1 MAGYVLRI
9 IPFIFISITLL
20 MADPFKPLD
29 TDFLNSETP
38 KKKTDKPAEKNGKK
52 DKSKKKAFDE
62 IIKDYEKIEGLFTF
76 YWSKEKNKVYLSI
89 PPEQFDNIYLA
100 GLTRQS
106 GDGYRYDGAS
116 MMGEYAFF
124 LKQVGEKVQLVEEN
138 VKFRADKDSPSAKAL
153 DNLMS
158 NSILASSKIEG
169 APDEKTGAV
178 LVSAESL
185 FLRDFAGT
193 GNSKRSKFKLD
204 KSNSYYESIQ
214 SFPFNAEIGVALHF
228 TASSPRYT
236 FTLPDSKSA
245 VHRYHMS
252 WSEIPS
258 SNYSPRLADDR
269 VGHFLTM
276 HQDYTNIYQESPY
289 VRYVNRW
296 DLEKA
301 DPTAELSKPKQPIVY
316 WLENTIPDEFRGPI
330 REGILAWNE
339 AFEAIGFKDAVV
351 AKQMPD
357 DATWN
362 PADVRYSTIRW
373 MIQPGSAYAVGP
385 SRANPYTG
393 ELYDAD
399 IRLSADFFRFYYNDF
414 YEFVQPIVGHTFEDA
429 IDAEDN
435 HDHHENGE
443 CSYAQHLSQN
453 IAFSWNSLFAKEDI
467 SDGDKKLTME
477 RFVHDG
483 IVDLVLHEVGHTL
496 GLRHNF
502 KASSVYTV
510 EQLSDPSFT
519 KVHGVTGSV
528 MDYNASSLLDGGHTF
543 FQTHPG
549 PYDYWAIEYAYA
561 ELPFRSELTEAEF
574 LENIALKSSD
584 PHLVY
589 GTDEDTF
596 GSSTRSID
604 PYASSRDLSADP
616 IEYYTKQ
623 LGLVHGFWD
632 DLLSK
637 FEKEGE
643 RYPRIRNTFSQGLW
657 EFYGATRNVS
667 KFIGG
672 IQHSRHHV
680 GEMDR
685 NPFVVIPADDQ
696 RRALQFLDEQ
706 IMGADV
712 FSFDAD
718 LLNKLAPERLG
729 DFQGSIWDMSRLDF
743 PIHSYI
749 KSIQRL
755 AIYRIYHPNII
766 NRVQDNELRFDR
778 GEDVFT
784 LEELFTLSSKM
795 VWRELYDGGDVNSFR
810 RNLQTEH
817 VKVLSAIMKNESGK
831 FPNDA
836 IALARNDMNILHTK
850 MKKALDDNKVD
861 EYTHAHYQ
869 DNASRIQSV
878 YKARTILN

>member
-9 IPFIFISITLL
+9 ISFIIITINFV

-29 TDFLNSETP
+29 TDFLDTKTS
-38 KKKTDKPAEKNGKK
+38 KKKSEKDPLKNGKK
-52 DKSKKKAFDE
+52 DKKNKKLFSE
-62 IIKDYEKIEGLFTF
+62 IIKDYEKIDGLFTF
-76 YWSKEKNKVYLSI
+76 YWNKEKNKVYLSI
-89 PPEQFDNIYLA
+89 LPEQFGKIYLA

-106 GDGYRYDGAS
+106 GDGYRYDGAN
-116 MMGEYAFF
+116 MMGEYPFF
-124 LKQVGEKVQLVEEN
+124 FKQVGEKVHLIEEN
-138 VKFRADKDSPSAKAL
+138 VKFRADKSSASAKAL
-153 DNLMS
+153 DNLIS
-158 NSILASSKIEG
+158 NSIIAASKIEG
-169 APDEKTGAV
+169 EPDENTGAILV
-178 LVSAESL
+178 LAEGL
-185 FLRDFAGT
+185 FLRDYAGT
-193 GNSKRSKFKLD
+193 GSSKRSKFKLD
-204 KSNSYYESIQ
+204 KSNSYYESIR
-214 SFPFNAEIGVALHF
+214 SYPHNSEIGVALHF
-228 TASSPRYT
+228 TSSNPRYT

-245 VHRYHMS
+245 IHRYHMS
-252 WSEIPS
+252 WSEIPDS
-258 SNYSPRLADDR
+258 DYSPRLADDR

-289 VRYVNRW
+289 VRYINRW

-301 DPTAELSKPKQPIVY
+301 DPMAQLSDPKTPIIF
-316 WLENTIPDEFRGPI
+316 WLENTIPKEFRAPI
-330 REGILAWNE
+330 REGILAWNQ
-339 AFEAIGFKDAVV
+339 AFEAIGFKNAIV

-357 DATWN
+357 DATWD

-399 IRLSADFFRFYYNDF
+399 IRLSADFFRFYHNDF
-414 YEFVQPIVGHTFEDA
+414 YEFVQPIVGHTFENFIQND
-429 IDAEDN
+429 DH
-435 HDHHENGE
+435 HDHHQNGE
-443 CSYAQHLSQN
+443 CDYAQHLSQN
-453 IAFSWNSLFAKEDI
+453 IAFSWNSLFAKEGI
-467 SDGDKKLTME
+467 SDDDKKLTME

-502 KASSVYTV
+502 KASSIYTV
-510 EQLSDPSFT
+510 EQLSDPNFT
-519 KVHGVTGSV
+519 KLHGVTGSV
-528 MDYNASSLLDGGHTF
+528 MDYNASSLMDGGHTF

-549 PYDYWAIEYAYA
+549 PYDYWAIEYAYS
-561 ELPFRSELTEAEF
+561 ELPFRSELSESEF
-574 LENIALKSSD
+574 LENIASKSTD
-584 PHLVY
+584 PYLVY

-604 PYASSRDLSADP
+604 PYSSSRDLSADP
-616 IEYYTKQ
+616 IEFYTKQ

-632 DLLSK
+632 DLLFK

-643 RYPRIRNTFSQGLW
+643 RYPRIRNIFSQGLW

-672 IQHSRHHV
+672 IKHSRHHV
-680 GEMDR
+680 GEMER
-685 NPFVVIPADDQ
+685 NPFVVVPADDQ

-706 IMGADV
+706 IIGADV
-712 FSFDAD
+712 FKFDSD

-729 DFQGSIWDMSRLDF
+729 NLEGSVWDMNRLDF

-749 KSIQRL
+749 KNIQRL

-766 NRVQDNELRFDR
+766 NRVQDNELRFGH

-784 LEELFTLSSKM
+784 LEELFTRSSNM
-795 VWRELYDGGDVNSFR
+795 VWRELYFGGNVNSFR
-810 RNLQTEH
+810 RNLQTEYI
-817 VKVLSAIMKNESGK
+817 KVLSAIMKNESGK

-850 MKKALDDNKVD
+850 MKQALDDNKVD